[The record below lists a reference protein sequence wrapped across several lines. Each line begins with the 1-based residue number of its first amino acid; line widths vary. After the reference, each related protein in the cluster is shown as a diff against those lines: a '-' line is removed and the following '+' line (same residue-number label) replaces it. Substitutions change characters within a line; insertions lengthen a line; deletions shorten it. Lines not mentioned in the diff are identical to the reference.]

1 VRKLT
6 GYAGLVVGV
15 VGVVMSLYHV
25 YARLT
30 PYAPDSLALR
40 IIALAFCLTLSFLLF
55 PRKSTTPLDEES
67 TRLPSEGGFAPLPN
81 LPPGRVAPA
90 EPALEPRTDAAL
102 IPWSDLALAG
112 LSIAGLSYLF
122 VYYDYVTTR
131 FPTAH
136 PLTTIDIV
144 VATVVVALVLEATRR
159 TLGMALPI
167 LALCF
172 IAYGLLGPWL
182 PGPLRHKG
190 LTYEIL
196 IDQTFFTSE
205 GLFGIPLGVAA
216 SYVILFIIFGAFLEK
231 SGAGQFFMNLA
242 NAVAGGQRGGPG
254 KVSVVSSS
262 LFGTISGS
270 AVANVMVDG
279 WLTIPMMKR
288 TGFKP
293 EAAAAIEAVA
303 STGGQIMPPV
313 MGAASFVMAE
323 FLGIPYSHVMI
334 AAAIPAIFYYGALF
348 AAIHFNASRTGLR
361 GLPRE
366 ELPSLPKVLRAQGH
380 LLAPV
385 VVIFLLLLEGFTATY
400 AAIVSTVVVIYAWL
414 LGFWVWLLILG
425 GAVFWEVDA
434 PPWLWALL
442 AVGGVMAV
450 LLRPGGA
457 RRLGVFL
464 VREAPAALRAGA
476 QQTVPVAMATA
487 AAGIMIGIIL
497 QTGLAIRFTSF
508 LVDFAAGNL
517 MVALVITMIAAI
529 ILGTALPTTPAYIM
543 LAALL
548 IPALIKL
555 GVPPLA
561 AHMFGFYFGC
571 LSAVTPPECLAVY
584 AAASISRCS
593 VWGAG
598 LQAVKFAAA
607 GFVVPYFFI
616 YYPALLF
623 QGTWGEIAQ
632 ALVSGTVG
640 VIALAAGLEGYF
652 LRTATWLERGLFV
665 IAALLLIDPGLV
677 SDLIG
682 LALLAAGL
690 ALQKLRRPDAA
701 VVPAGA
707 P

>member
-1 VRKLT
+1 VRKLS
-6 GYAGLVVGV
+6 GYAAAVVGG

-30 PYAPDSLALR
+30 PAAPDGLVLR
-40 IIALAFCLTLSFLLF
+40 IIALAFCLALAFLLF
-55 PRKSTTPLDEES
+55 RFRSDTPLDEES
-67 TRLPSEGGFAPLPN
+67 TRLESS
-81 LPPGRVAPA
+81 
-90 EPALEPRTDAAL
+90 TDAPTT
-102 IPWSDLALAG
+102 IPWIDLGLAALSLAG
-112 LSIAGLSYLF
+112 LGYMF
-122 VYYDYVTTR
+122 VYYGYITER

-136 PLTTIDIV
+136 PLFTMDLIV
-144 VATVVVALVLEATRR
+144 GTVVVVLVLEATRR
-159 TLGMALPI
+159 TLGLALPL
-167 LALCF
+167 LALGF
-172 IAYGLLGPWL
+172 IVYALVGKWL
-182 PGPLRHKG
+182 PGPLYHKG

-231 SGAGQFFMNLA
+231 SGAGQFFMNFA
-242 NAVAGGQRGGPG
+242 NALAGAQRGGPG
-254 KVSVVSSS
+254 KVAVVSSS

-293 EAAAAIEAVA
+293 EAAAAVEAVA

-323 FLGIPYSHVMI
+323 FLGVPYTTVML

-348 AAIHFNASRTGLR
+348 AAIHFNAGRNGLR
-361 GLPRE
+361 GLPKS
-366 ELPSLPKVLRAQGH
+366 ELPSMKRIMLDQGH

-385 VVIFLLLLEGFTATY
+385 VTIFLLLLEGFTATY
-400 AAIVSTVVVIYAWL
+400 AALIATVTVIYAWL
-414 LGFWVWLLILG
+414 LGRWVWLYLALG
-425 GAVFWEVDA
+425 IVLWEMNVLSA
-434 PPWLWALL
+434 WPWAAL
-442 AVGGVMAV
+442 AVAGFAHAVM
-450 LLRPGGA
+450 RPGGPE
-457 RRLGVFL
+457 R
-464 VREAPAALRAGA
+464 VRSLIVKDGPLALRDGA
-476 QQTVPVAMATA
+476 IQTVPVAMATA

-508 LVDFAAGNL
+508 LVDFAGGQL
-517 MVALVITMIAAI
+517 FIALVITMIAAV

-561 AHMFGFYFGC
+561 AHMFAFYFGC

-584 AAASISRCS
+584 AAASIARCS
-593 VWGAG
+593 MWKAG
-598 LQAVKFAAA
+598 WQACKFAAA
-607 GFVVPYFFI
+607 GFIVPFFFV

-623 QGTWGEIAQ
+623 QGSWTEIAQ
-632 ALVSGTVG
+632 AAVTGGIG
-640 VIALAAGLEGYF
+640 VIALAAAAEGYF
-652 LRTATWLERGLFV
+652 LRTASWIERAMFLV
-665 IAALLLIDPGLV
+665 AAFLLIDPRLITDVVGLT
-677 SDLIG
+677 L
-682 LALLAAGL
+682 LALAVMW
-690 ALQKLRRPDAA
+690 QKLRRPDPVPAQA
-701 VVPAGA
+701 VVR
-707 P
+707 

>member
-6 GYAGLVVGV
+6 GYAAAVVGV
-15 VGVVMSLYHV
+15 VGGVMSLYHV

-30 PYAPDSLALR
+30 PAAPDALVLR
-40 IIALAFCLTLSFLLF
+40 MIALAFCLTLAFLLF
-55 PRKSTTPLDEES
+55 PRNAATPLDEES
-67 TRLPSEGGFAPLPN
+67 TRLGEA
-81 LPPGRVAPA
+81 AD
-90 EPALEPRTDAAL
+90 DAAAPSA
-102 IPWSDLALAG
+102 IPWGDLGLAA
-112 LSIAGLSYLF
+112 LSIAAMAYFF
-122 VYYDYVTTR
+122 VFYEYITTR

-136 PLTTIDIV
+136 PLSALDMIV
-144 VATVVVALVLEATRR
+144 GTVVVLLVLEATRR
-159 TLGMALPI
+159 TLGAALPV
-167 LALCF
+167 LCLIF
-172 IAYGLLGPWL
+172 IAYGLAGPWL

-196 IDQTFFTSE
+196 IDQTVFTSE

-231 SGAGQFFMNLA
+231 SGAGQFFMHLA
-242 NAVAGGQRGGPG
+242 NAVAGAQRGGPG
-254 KVSVVSSS
+254 KVAVISSS

-293 EAAAAIEAVA
+293 EAAAAIEATA

-323 FLGIPYSHVMI
+323 FLGIPYWHVMV
-334 AAAIPAIFYYGALF
+334 AAAIPAIFYYVALF
-348 AAIHFNASRTGLR
+348 AAIHFNASRAGLR
-361 GLPRE
+361 GLPRD
-366 ELPSLPKVLRAQGH
+366 ELPRLGDVLWSQGH

-400 AAIVSTVVVIYAWL
+400 AALVATLAVVYAWL
-414 LGFWVWLLILG
+414 LGGWVWPLLAAGAGLWFTGGGPWPWAGLAAAGLAGALARLG
-425 GAVFWEVDA
+425 GPRAVWDLLRRDA
-434 PPWLWALL
+434 PL
-442 AVGGVMAV
+442 
-450 LLRPGGA
+450 
-457 RRLGVFL
+457 
-464 VREAPAALRAGA
+464 ALRDGA
-476 QQTVPVAMATA
+476 FQTVPVAMATA

-508 LVDFAAGNL
+508 LVDFAGGSL
-517 MVALVITMIAAI
+517 IVALVITMIAAVV
-529 ILGTALPTTPAYIM
+529 LGTALPTTPAYIM

-561 AHMFGFYFGC
+561 AHMFAFYFGC

-584 AAASISRCS
+584 AAASIARCS

-598 LQAVKFAAA
+598 WQAVKFAAA

-623 QGTWGEIAQ
+623 QGPWSDIAQ
-632 ALVSGTVG
+632 ALVTGTIG
-640 VIALAAGLEGYF
+640 VVALAAGLEGYF
-652 LRTATWLERGLFV
+652 LRTATWLERGLFLA
-665 IAALLLIDPGLV
+665 AALLLIDPQLVTDLLGL
-677 SDLIG
+677 L
-682 LALLAAGL
+682 LLAAAL
-690 ALQKLRRPDAA
+690 AAQKLRRPDPVVARA
-701 VVPAGA
+701 VS
-707 P
+707 

>member
-1 VRKLT
+1 MRKLT
-6 GYAGLVVGV
+6 GYAAAVIGV

-30 PYAPDSLALR
+30 PAAPDGLVLR
-40 IIALAFCLTLSFLLF
+40 IIALAFCLTLAFLLF
-55 PRKSTTPLDEES
+55 PFKTDMPLDEES
-67 TRLPSEGGFAPLPN
+67 TRLETSADAPTTIPWLD
-81 LPPGRVAPA
+81 LG
-90 EPALEPRTDAAL
+90 LAAL
-102 IPWSDLALAG
+102 SLA
-112 LSIAGLSYLF
+112 SLSYLF
-122 VYYDYVTTR
+122 IYYDYITER

-136 PLTTIDIV
+136 PLSKLDILV
-144 VATVVVALVLEATRR
+144 GTVVVLLVLEATRR
-159 TLGMALPI
+159 TLGLALPI

-172 IAYGLLGPWL
+172 IAYALVGPWL
-182 PGPLRHKG
+182 PGPLSHRG

-231 SGAGQFFMNLA
+231 SGAGQFFMNFA
-242 NAVAGGQRGGPG
+242 NSIAGAQRGGPG
-254 KVSVVSSS
+254 KVAVVSSS
-262 LFGTISGS
+262 MFGTISGS

-293 EAAAAIEAVA
+293 EAAAAVEAVA

-323 FLGIPYSHVMI
+323 FLGIPYSHVML

-348 AAIHFNASRTGLR
+348 AAIHFNAGRNGLR
-361 GLPRE
+361 GIPKE
-366 ELPSLPKVLRAQGH
+366 ELPSFKRIMLDQGH

-385 VVIFLLLLEGFTATY
+385 VTIFGLLLEGFTATY
-400 AAIVSTVVVIYAWL
+400 AALVATVVVIYAWL
-414 LGFWVWLLILG
+414 LGRWIWLYLAIGIVLWVANIM
-425 GAVFWEVDA
+425 AV
-434 PPWLWALL
+434 WAWVLL
-442 AVGGVMAV
+442 AVVALV
-450 LLRPGGA
+450 HALLRPQGTA
-457 RRLGVFL
+457 R
-464 VREAPAALRAGA
+464 VRDLIVKDGPSALRNGA
-476 QQTVPVAMATA
+476 IQTVPVAMATA

-508 LVDFAAGNL
+508 LVDFAGGQL
-517 MVALVITMIAAI
+517 FIALVITMIAAV

-561 AHMFGFYFGC
+561 AHMFAFYFGC

-584 AAASISRCS
+584 AAASIARCS
-593 VWGAG
+593 MWKAG
-598 LQAVKFAAA
+598 WQACKFAAA
-607 GFVVPYFFI
+607 GFIVPFFFI

-623 QGTWGEIAQ
+623 VGSWTDIAI
-632 ALVSGTVG
+632 AAVTGIVG
-640 VIALAAGLEGYF
+640 VVALAAGLEGYW
-652 LRTATWLERGLFV
+652 LRTASWLERGLF
-665 IAALLLIDPGLV
+665 IAAAFCLIHPGLIT
-677 SDLIG
+677 DIIG
-682 LALLAAGL
+682 LMILATGLLS
-690 ALQKLRRPDAA
+690 QKIRRTDP
-701 VVPAGA
+701 VPANA
-707 P
+707 LT